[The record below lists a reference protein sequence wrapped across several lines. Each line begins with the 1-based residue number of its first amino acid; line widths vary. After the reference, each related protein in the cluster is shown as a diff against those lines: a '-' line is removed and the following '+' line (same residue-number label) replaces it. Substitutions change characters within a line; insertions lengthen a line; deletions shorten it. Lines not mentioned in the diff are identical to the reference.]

1 MTFEESQRL
10 KAEAERLWAESY
22 AKGHEGDLAM
32 AGSETILAVLTSRE
46 MLTTAE
52 ADLVGARGTLAKAV
66 AILDPVAAEL
76 EQVTTELA
84 TIDPENAGSLN
95 DRLAAR
101 QRFYALQDEVE
112 PLRQKVA
119 DRERAVAEAKELV
132 RSIERDTIPMAQ
144 AELDR
149 AVAALLN
156 PPIDDFARLVEVAP
170 NTVVSRG
177 QRVGHLLLTPE
188 QIRTPHA
195 RHILAAL
202 IPTFQMTGL
211 WWKILDF
218 WLSTLKGKVDPET
231 YATVRQALKPWA
243 EDLVEYRESFKPNL
257 PVPARAI
264 DPEALK
270 RAAVDA
276 QLESKPQVGMLPGY
290 DCPQG
295 EATRRADQTQQAY
308 SYGGPADW
316 PVAGQN

>member
-1 MTFEESQRL
+1 
-10 KAEAERLWAESY
+10 
-22 AKGHEGDLAM
+22 
-32 AGSETILAVLTSRE
+32 
-46 MLTTAE
+46 
-52 ADLVGARGTLAKAV
+52 
-66 AILDPVAAEL
+66 VAAEL
-76 EQVTTELA
+76 EQVVTELA
-84 TIDPENAGSLN
+84 TIDPENAGSL
-95 DRLAAR
+95 DARLAAR

-119 DRERAVAEAKELV
+119 ERERAVAEAKKLV

-218 WLSTLKGKVDPET
+218 WLDTLRKRVDPET

-257 PVPARAI
+257 PVPARPL
-264 DPEALK
+264 DSEALK
-270 RAAVDA
+270 RAAADA
-276 QLESKPQVGMLPGY
+276 QVGGYPQRVILPAIGLAV
-290 DCPQG
+290 G
-295 EATRRADQTQQAY
+295 EAMRAAE
-308 SYGGPADW
+308 PR
-316 PVAGQN
+316 